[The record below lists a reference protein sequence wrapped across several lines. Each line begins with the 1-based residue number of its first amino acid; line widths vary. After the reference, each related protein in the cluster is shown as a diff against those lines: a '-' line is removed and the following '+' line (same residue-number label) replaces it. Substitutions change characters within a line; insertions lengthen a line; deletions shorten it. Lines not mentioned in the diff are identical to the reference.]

1 MKRRWSLSLSAFV
14 LLGTVLVVSPS
25 FALEEADRLWLV
37 GERAFADTLYPIARR
52 ALERFVTLYPS
63 DPRTADAT
71 LMLAR
76 TRLALNDP
84 AAALEAFRRAQTFV
98 PMPGQPLEARF
109 WEAETLFRLKRYG
122 EARVAYDDVVRTNA
136 ASPLAPDA
144 LYGYAW
150 SELELKRPE
159 PAVTAFRDLL
169 VTWPDHALAPSA
181 TLHLAR
187 ALIDLKKPIEAQS
200 LLAPFPTKYPSSR
213 LVPDAQYLLGW
224 LKTTTGD
231 PRGALADLEVFVA
244 ANPSHER
251 APEAR
256 RLIMRLLG
264 KYGDR
269 QQLATAYTALMAQE
283 PPLAEDLYAAA
294 KIADQLGRP
303 KDQDAAWKKLRAQF
317 PEDPATRRLALDMAS
332 SAFKQKNWKD
342 ASALA
347 QIAAQSNEDGVKS
360 EAWLLS
366 GEAELQ
372 LKRFGPAVKAFD
384 AVGDVTGVE
393 AGVRYRALAG
403 LGLAREQ
410 QEEWR
415 AALKAYESVASRS
428 PDPTLRD
435 WARQRVTAVKARLA
449 QPAPGPAPPQKTPA
463 PKKSGANS

>member
-37 GERAFADTLYPIARR
+37 GERAFADTLYPVARR
-52 ALERFVTLYPS
+52 ALERFIGLYPS
-63 DPRTADAT
+63 DSRVPEAT

-84 AAALEAFRRAQTFV
+84 AAALEAFRRAQAFV

-122 EARVAYDDVVRTNA
+122 EARAAYDDVVRTNA

-169 VTWPDHALAPSA
+169 VTWPEHALAPSA

-187 ALIDLKKPIEAQS
+187 ALIDLKKPIEAQA
-200 LLAPFPTKYPSSR
+200 LLAPFPTKYPASR
-213 LVPDAQYLLGW
+213 LAPDAQYLLGW
-224 LKTTTGD
+224 LKSTTGD
-231 PRGALADLEVFVA
+231 PRGALADLEAFVA

-256 RLIMRLLG
+256 RLVTRLLG

-269 QQLATAYTALMAQE
+269 QQLAAAYTALMAQE

-303 KDQDAAWKKLRAQF
+303 KDQDAAWKKLLAQF
-317 PEDPATRRLALDMAS
+317 PEDPATRKLALDMAS

-347 QIAAQSNEDGVKS
+347 QIAAQSDEEAIKS

-366 GEAELQ
+366 GEAELK
-372 LKRFGPAVKAFD
+372 LKRFAAAVKAFD
-384 AVGDVTGVE
+384 AVSDVAGVE

-403 LGLAREQ
+403 LGLAREEQ
-410 QEEWR
+410 QELR

-449 QPAPGPAPPQKTPA
+449 QPAPAPAQKTPA
-463 PKKSGANS
+463 PKKSGASS